1 MESKHATIFIVIV
14 AVIGIVYLGGAI
26 EISGKPIFAHIDSTI
41 GVNLFMGIHNGMMSL
56 VSRDNNTQ
64 KEDPFTKVHVDFKDV
79 LKQTSE

>member
-1 MESKHATIFIVIV
+1 MGNKQATIFIVVV
-14 AVIGIVYLGGAI
+14 AVLGIVYLGGVI
-26 EISGKPIFAHIDSTI
+26 EIGGKPVFAYVDSII

-56 VSRDNNTQ
+56 VSRDTSTQ